1 MEGKFLTRHVLDE
14 YEIDGKSIDGQWVV
28 RIPLI
33 YRSVADDQYTVPRG
47 FIHDLASIPRI
58 LQNVFQVNDQSRAA
72 ATLHDWLYCSQ
83 KTTRAQADALFLEA
97 MEVRGVGWLQRQMM
111 WAAVRSAGWIYWN
124 KRKNGMKAEDFV
136 GPGYFDS

>member
-1 MEGKFLTRHVLDE
+1 MEGKFLTRLVLDE
-14 YEIDGKSIDGQWVV
+14 HEIDGKSISGEWVM
-28 RIPLI
+28 RFPLI
-33 YRSVADDQYTVPRG
+33 YRSSTDCQYVVHRG

-58 LQNVFQVNDQSRAA
+58 LQNVFQVNDEGRAA

-97 MEVRGVGWLQRQMM
+97 MAVRGVGWLQRHTM

-124 KRKNGMKAEDFV
+124 KRKNGMTSEDFV
-136 GPGYFDS
+136 GPGYFD